1 MRTINQTGLL
11 FLLAAV
17 IAGCGGTVRESSGGG
32 GGATGRLSVISN
44 YQAATRR
51 VPGYADTL
59 RVTVTPPAGVA
70 LPGTFPNPFLLNRFN
85 GTRTLEDL
93 APSAQ
98 PYVLDMQALTDGT
111 VVGTVQRSIVISA
124 GDFVEIDVSA
134 NLQSAVASVTVEGV
148 SLLQWGN
155 STQLTAFAQDAQG
168 ATLFSGAGFTWASSD
183 PGLLSVGQDT
193 GLATGKILGT
203 ATVTAA
209 LSGTSLA
216 GQLGVTVNSKIAF
229 ESDRNGNAEI
239 YVMNADGSGL
249 TNLTNRAASDFEP
262 SFGPDGSKIA
272 FDSDRDGNGEIY
284 VMNAD
289 GTGVTRLTNNVAT
302 DFDPAFSPDGLKI
315 AFQSLRDAG
324 NSEIYIVNVDG
335 TGVTNLTN
343 NAAFDSDPAFSPDG
357 SRIAFSSFRDG
368 SCELYAMNVD
378 GTVVTRLTNN
388 TVPDVQPAFSPDGSK
403 IAFASFRAGNWDIYV
418 MNANGTGETR
428 LTNDAA
434 TNARPAFSP
443 DGSKIAFWSDR
454 DGNMEIYV
462 MNADGSVQTR
472 LTNSATIDTDPSFPL
487 P

>member
-239 YVMNADGSGL
+239 YVMNADG
-249 TNLTNRAASDFEP
+249 
-262 SFGPDGSKIA
+262 
-272 FDSDRDGNGEIY
+272 
-284 VMNAD
+284 
-289 GTGVTRLTNNVAT
+289 TGVTRLTNNVAT